1 MKKTVL
7 LILFSIVCL
16 LFCFASETKTLPMS
30 FDLSSASGDDS
41 WVKMAIGFTN
51 SDPTPSFTGSSAE
64 PETATELILTKSQ
77 NENNTFSLIGE
88 GTTYIYWQ
96 ILSYD
101 NISAKLS
108 SSILA
113 LEDGDG
119 SDKET
124 LNWSTS
130 TWKKKEQ
137 TNGVASSSETG
148 SDLLSL
154 NADNGYGTNEGVDT
168 TIFIHDGEN
177 KALAS
182 YGYTQIDITTKDAA
196 TKHAGKYTTTLTLTI
211 TSEGEGST
219 VIPPEGE

>member
-1 MKKTVL
+1 MC
-7 LILFSIVCL
+7 FSEL
-16 LFCFASETKTLPMS
+16 
-30 FDLSSASGDDS
+30 G
-41 WVKMAIGFTN
+41 
-51 SDPTPSFTGSSAE
+51 TPADF
-64 PETATELILTKSQ
+64 
-77 NENNTFSLIGE
+77 
-88 GTTYIYWQ
+88 
-96 ILSYD
+96 D

-113 LEDGDG
+113 LENGDG

-130 TWKKKEQ
+130 IWKKKEQ

-148 SDLLSL
+148 SDLSLSA
-154 NADNGYGTNEGVDT
+154 NNGYGTNEGVDT

-182 YGYTQIDITTKDAA
+182 YGYTQIDITTEDAA
-196 TKHAGKYTTTLTLTI
+196 TKHAGKYTTALTLTI
-211 TSEGEGST
+211 TSEGESSP